1 MKTLDEI
8 FLRGPYT
15 SAETDSFNSEEFGN
29 SRVLTDHSSGYTIF
43 TSIKK
48 FFFCL
53 RALEDKHLNKP
64 SLLRKCIFKT
74 PVPLQSYHMKTHQKS
89 CWKARATEPAKSE

>member
-8 FLRGPYT
+8 FLKGPYT
-15 SAETDSFNSEEFGN
+15 SAETDSFNSEEFRN
-29 SRVLTDHSSGYTIF
+29 SSVLTDQQWLHYLRLYQ
-43 TSIKK
+43 KK

-74 PVPLQSYHMKTHQKS
+74 PVLLQTYHMKTHQKS
-89 CWKARATEPAKSE
+89 CWKACATEPVKTE